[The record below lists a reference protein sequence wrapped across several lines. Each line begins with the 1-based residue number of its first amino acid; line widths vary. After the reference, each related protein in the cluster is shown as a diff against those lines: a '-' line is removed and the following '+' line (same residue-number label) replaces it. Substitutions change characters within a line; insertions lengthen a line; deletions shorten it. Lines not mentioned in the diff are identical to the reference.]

1 VLSVTLADLVFRAR
15 QFAIA
20 VIGVAL
26 VLSMALLLSGLAAGF
41 RVELENTIGGV
52 GADAWVMAHGSEGQ
66 VTAFAAFSQGAVA
79 VVRHTPGVSK
89 ADGLLVIPNRN
100 ATIDGKSHIVVLM
113 GIRPGGIGTPTVTSG
128 HTLTGIGQA
137 VVDSRSHAAVGDTI
151 ALGAQHFHIVGLTTG
166 MTMLGGLP
174 VVYMPLS
181 TVQNLAVGGRPLI
194 TAVVTHGMPRAL
206 PTGLNAYTPEQ
217 AVDNTVAQL
226 GSAVSSINN
235 TKVIMWVIAAAIIAA
250 LVYVAALERGR
261 DFAVLKALGSSSML
275 LFMSSAIQAV
285 VVAVLA
291 SALAIAI
298 SGLMTPVMQQPV
310 DIPTSAYITLPII
323 AGAIGLVASLAAL
336 RRTVGADPAAAFG

>member
-1 VLSVTLADLVFRAR
+1 MLSVTFADLVFRAR

-26 VLSMALLLSGLAAGF
+26 VLAMALLLSGLAAGF
-41 RVELENTIGGV
+41 RVEVENTIGGV
-52 GADAWVMAHGSEGQ
+52 GADQWVMAHGSEGQ

-79 VVRHTPGVSK
+79 AVRHSPGVSK
-89 ADGLLVIPNRN
+89 ADGLLVVPNQN
-100 ATIDGKSHIVVLM
+100 ATIDGTQHISVMM
-113 GIRPGGIGTPTVTSG
+113 GVRPGGIGTPAVTSG
-128 HTLTGIGQA
+128 KTLTGDGQA
-137 VVDSRSHAAVGDTI
+137 VVDARAHAAVGDTI
-151 ALGAQHFHIVGLTTG
+151 TFGAQHFRIVGLTEG
-166 MTMLGGLP
+166 KTMMGGLP
-174 VVYMPLS
+174 VVYLPLGAA
-181 TVQNLAVGGRPLI
+181 QRLAVGGRPLI
-194 TAVVTHGMPRAL
+194 TAVVTQGTPRTL
-206 PTGLNAYTPEQ
+206 PAGLDAFSTEQ

-235 TKVIMWVIAAAIIAA
+235 TKIIMWVIAAAIIAA

-275 LFMSSAIQAV
+275 LFLSSAIQAV

-291 SALAIAI
+291 SALAIAL

-310 DIPTSAYITLPII
+310 DIPTGAYITLPLI
-323 AGAIGLVASLAAL
+323 AAGIGLVASLAAL